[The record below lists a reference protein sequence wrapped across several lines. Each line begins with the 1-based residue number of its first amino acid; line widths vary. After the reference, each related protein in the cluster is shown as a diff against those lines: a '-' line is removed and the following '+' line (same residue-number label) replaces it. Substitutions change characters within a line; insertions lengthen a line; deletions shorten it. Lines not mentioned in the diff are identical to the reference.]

1 MCLYFLKL
9 AIVYHTWILN
19 NKKKE
24 IEDAYQLY
32 LKEKQ
37 EEEKEQREA
46 EEARG
51 EGKGMSMTMN
61 DED

>member
-1 MCLYFLKL
+1 MLQNLHDFFEKTMED
-9 AIVYHTWILN
+9 ATN